1 MKKIRIT
8 KRTHYNPCFW
18 TALWNQQYYEA
29 VENQKH
35 DSLRVRDQKVYTLNL
50 YNNEV
55 QQKKTDQVFFE
66 KHLGVVN
73 FNENDIEQFVN
84 RNYPKDAEEKLMSI
98 EKRELIIDF
107 ENHFTAFEKSPAY
120 LNLISLVKD
129 KRIKN
134 LEEKG
139 NIATFLILH
148 NLRNHVI
155 INSFVEFG
163 KQVGSS
169 KLEHFIHMIRILL
182 DSEFMKNLI
191 YRYSI
196 GHWIIFTSKE
206 PFPLIDSP
214 ICKNNGEIFCVL
226 NPFQAISINLNN
238 PTNQILYKTVDN
250 INQSMQIKK
259 ILISNTY
266 REIVFTNESQA
277 EMWKKSNEW
286 GKRRK
291 LIQNKKTFSELI
303 AKHNSEEIWE
313 INAYANR
320 L

>member
-1 MKKIRIT
+1 M
-8 KRTHYNPCFW
+8 
-18 TALWNQQYYEA
+18 
-29 VENQKH
+29 
-35 DSLRVRDQKVYTLNL
+35 
-50 YNNEV
+50 
-55 QQKKTDQVFFE
+55 
-66 KHLGVVN
+66 
-73 FNENDIEQFVN
+73 
-84 RNYPKDAEEKLMSI
+84 
-98 EKRELIIDF
+98 
-107 ENHFTAFEKSPAY
+107 
-120 LNLISLVKD
+120 
-129 KRIKN
+129 
-134 LEEKG
+134 
-139 NIATFLILH
+139 
-148 NLRNHVI
+148 
-155 INSFVEFG
+155 
-163 KQVGSS
+163 
-169 KLEHFIHMIRILL
+169 
-182 DSEFMKNLI
+182 
-191 YRYSI
+191 
-196 GHWIIFTSKE
+196 
-206 PFPLIDSP
+206 IDSP

-291 LIQNKKTFSELI
+291 LIQNKKSFSELI